1 MPLYTFMNKDTN
13 EVFTEMMS
21 ISQREEYLSQN
32 PNITQKL
39 LALNM
44 ISGTGLK
51 NDGGWKE
58 NLSRIAE
65 AHPTSALA
73 EKIGGHTRSAKTIKS
88 TKVLDKHG
96 ARRGTYSDI
105 KEKPIST
112 DD

>member
-32 PNITQKL
+32 PNITQQIVKV
-39 LALNM
+39 NM
-44 ISGTGLK
+44 ISGTGIK
-51 NDGGWKE
+51 NDNGWKE

-88 TKVLDKHG
+88 TKVLDKHS

>member
-1 MPLYTFMNKDTN
+1 MPLYTFMNKDTD

-32 PNITQKL
+32 PNITQQIVKV
-39 LALNM
+39 NM
-44 ISGTGLK
+44 ISGSGLK
-51 NDGGWKE
+51 NDEGWKE

-88 TKVLDKHG
+88 TKVLDKHR

>member
-51 NDGGWKE
+51 NDEGWK
-58 NLSRIAE
+58 
-65 AHPTSALA
+65 
-73 EKIGGHTRSAKTIKS
+73 
-88 TKVLDKHG
+88 
-96 ARRGTYSDI
+96 
-105 KEKPIST
+105 
-112 DD
+112 